1 MHRQWLSAISI
12 GALASLVA
20 AGSQAAV
27 LQNFTPQDGQ
37 TLVSAMAGAPTGAQL
52 IVARTP
58 LPIILVPQGFV
69 GAAAAT
75 VTAVPEPAGWAMML
89 VGFGGLG
96 VILRRR
102 RADLRAV

>member
-1 MHRQWLSAISI
+1 MHRQGLSAISL

-27 LQNFTPQDGQ
+27 LHNFTPSDGQ
-37 TLVSAMAGAPTGAQL
+37 SLSAATASGSSSQL
-52 IVARTP
+52 LARSP
-58 LPIILVPQGFV
+58 LPIILVPQGFA

-96 VILRRR
+96 ALLRRR
-102 RADLRAV
+102 RAAAA